1 MQFLCDEIADLK
13 RYFEVLGGSHS
24 SSNSNPSTRESGN
37 AAGQSVHQ
45 SQVNTAETENANSLP
60 SQQVEEQIPDS
71 VEAMVEENVEV
82 LGDEGITVFS
92 MDYIKD
98 DPGLRI
104 PLDRFSPNIR
114 DDVRFAYIEMGPTQ
128 PMCPNFPSNKDE
140 RCFRAAWYKD
150 FEWLEYSVSKK
161 KTYCHYCFLFK
172 HDRMDDKFG
181 YEVFSKLGY
190 DNWKNAVAAF
200 RKHVGGATSI
210 HNMSKTAHEDFKD
223 QRASL
228 KTKVTTYNKESLVKY
243 ETRVDTSFGIVS
255 YLALQGEPF
264 RGHDESTSSLNK
276 GNFLELLDWVKERC
290 PEVKLAF
297 DELCPKNAKMT
308 SGTMQKELAKYCAMA
323 VTKAIKEEMDGCLFT
338 VLIDECR
345 DISVKEQMA
354 VVVRYM
360 FKYFN
365 YFCIY
370 LVLFNLE

>member
-1 MQFLCDEIADLK
+1 M
-13 RYFEVLGGSHS
+13 LGGSRS

-128 PMCPNFPSNKDE
+128 PMCPNFPPNKDE

-161 KTYCHYCFLFK
+161 KAYCHYCFQEK
-172 HDRMDDKFG
+172 
-181 YEVFSKLGY
+181 S
-190 DNWKNAVAAF
+190 
-200 RKHVGGATSI
+200 
-210 HNMSKTAHEDFKD
+210 
-223 QRASL
+223 
-228 KTKVTTYNKESLVKY
+228 
-243 ETRVDTSFGIVS
+243 
-255 YLALQGEPF
+255 LQG
-264 RGHDESTSSLNK
+264 RLQLDY
-276 GNFLELLDWVKERC
+276 ELFCVYI
-290 PEVKLAF
+290 
-297 DELCPKNAKMT
+297 
-308 SGTMQKELAKYCAMA
+308 GY
-323 VTKAIKEEMDGCLFT
+323 
-338 VLIDECR
+338 
-345 DISVKEQMA
+345 
-354 VVVRYM
+354 VVVS
-360 FKYFN
+360 
-365 YFCIY
+365 
-370 LVLFNLE
+370 